1 MWNIYTVYTVPHTAR
16 ERLGMNPIRWV
27 QFVQAD
33 TRTTAYA
40 QFTAYQPLQRE
51 QFGQS
56 DMLKLCL

>member
-1 MWNIYTVYTVPHTAR
+1 MACEIYIQYTVPHTAR

-40 QFTAYQPLQRE
+40 EFSLYQPL
-51 QFGQS
+51 
-56 DMLKLCL
+56 